1 MNWLSLKKLKKVFF
15 LLTPNIPDSGTK
27 TYKLSLL
34 RASAYV
40 FIYTVVAWF
49 FLIFILSVTPLKNF
63 MFVLD
68 NQELKLQREKINEL
82 QGKVNFLTSQL
93 EKIASTNEKLKYA
106 MMLANADSSDTTRA
120 IYDSLRKNI
129 KKKIEP
135 GGNILKAISLLYYK
149 FIEQKNDT
157 GKTIGFFAP
166 ARGVITNKFN
176 PAEGHMGLDL
186 GLKEG
191 SPVYAAAGGVVVFA
205 DYTIEYGYT
214 MIIQHDDDY
223 ISMYKHCAA
232 LLKKPQ
238 QYVVAGEL
246 IALSGNS
253 GTQTTGPHLH
263 FELWFKGK
271 PVDPEKYIQVK

>member
-1 MNWLSLKKLKKVFF
+1 MNWLNLKKFKKIFF

-49 FLIFILSVTPLKNF
+49 ILIFILSVTPIKNF

-82 QGKVNFLTSQL
+82 QGKVNLLTSQL

-106 MMLANADSSDTTRA
+106 VMLANSDSSDSTR
-120 IYDSLRKNI
+120 ILYDSLQKNI
-129 KKKIEP
+129 KKRIEL

-149 FIEQKNDT
+149 LSEQDKET
-157 GKTIGFFAP
+157 GKPIFFFTP
-166 ARGVITNKFN
+166 VRGVITKKFN
-176 PAEGHMGLDL
+176 PSEGHMGLDL
-186 GLKEG
+186 GVKEG
-191 SPVYAAAGGVVVFA
+191 TPIYAAAGGLVIFA
-205 DYTIEYGYT
+205 NYTIDYGYT
-214 MIIQHDDDY
+214 IILQHDDNY
-223 ISMYKHCAA
+223 ISIYKHCSE

-238 QYVVAGEL
+238 DYVVAGEL

-253 GTQTTGPHLH
+253 GTKTTGPHLH

-271 PVDPEKYIQVK
+271 PVDPEQYILIK

>member
-1 MNWLSLKKLKKVFF
+1 MNWLDLKKIKKIFF

-40 FIYTVVAWF
+40 FIYTVVEWF
-49 FLIFILSVTPLKNF
+49 ILIFILSVTPIKNF

-82 QGKVNFLTSQL
+82 QGKVNLLTSQL

-106 MMLANADSSDTTRA
+106 VRLANSNSSDSTRA
-120 IYDSLRKNI
+120 LYDSLQKNI
-129 KKKIEP
+129 KKRIEP

-149 FIEQKNDT
+149 LSKQNKET
-157 GKTIGFFAP
+157 GKPIFFFTP
-166 ARGVITNKFN
+166 VRGIITKKFN

-186 GLKEG
+186 GVKEG
-191 SPVYAAAGGVVVFA
+191 TPIYAAAGGLVLFA
-205 DYTIEYGYT
+205 DYTIDYGYT
-214 MIIQHDDDY
+214 IIIQHDDNY
-223 ISMYKHCAA
+223 ISIYKHCAE
-232 LLKKPQ
+232 LLKKPPD
-238 QYVVAGEL
+238 YVLAGEL

-253 GTQTTGPHLH
+253 GTETTGPHLH

-271 PVDPEKYIQVK
+271 PVDPEQYILIK